1 MGGSRGEAES
11 PPLTGFVA
19 LMRGINVGGANKL
32 PMTDLRALFEFCDA
46 KSVATYIQSGNVVFL
61 APRGDG
67 ARIAAAVGSR
77 VAEKFG
83 FAAPVVIVEAP
94 RLPAILG
101 GNPFLARGEDPA
113 KLHIAFLSAPADA
126 ARLAKLAP
134 RRSPPDE
141 FFAAER
147 CVYLFLPNGVA
158 RSKLTNAWLDATLG
172 VTSTLRNLTTA
183 TKLLQM
189 VDALR

>member
-1 MGGSRGEAES
+1 
-11 PPLTGFVA
+11 
-19 LMRGINVGGANKL
+19 MRGINVGGANKL
-32 PMTDLRALFEFCDA
+32 PMTDLRALFEYSGA

-61 APRGDG
+61 APSADG
-67 ARIAAAVGSR
+67 ARIAAAVESR
-77 VAEKFG
+77 VAEEFG
-83 FAAPVVIVEAP
+83 FAAPVVVVEAP
-94 RLPAILG
+94 RLLTILG

-113 KLHIAFLSAPADA
+113 KLHMAFLSAPPGA
-126 ARLAKLAP
+126 ARLAKLDP

-158 RSKLTNAWLDATLG
+158 RSKLTNAWLDTTLG
-172 VTSTLRNLTTA
+172 VTSTLRNFATA

-189 VDALR
+189 VGALR